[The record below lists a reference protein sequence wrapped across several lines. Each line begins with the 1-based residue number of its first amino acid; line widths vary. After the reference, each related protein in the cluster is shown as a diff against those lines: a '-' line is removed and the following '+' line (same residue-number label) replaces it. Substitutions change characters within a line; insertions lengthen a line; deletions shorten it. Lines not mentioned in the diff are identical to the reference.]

1 MTVAILTKSGRTAIA
16 QSIAAQPVFMA
27 WGHGDTE
34 WEETPPS
41 ESVTSTALLDTVGYR
56 KASRVLFCEPDPD
69 GEIVVTSGRFKLSDT
84 PTNHLFCEF
93 RFDFEDAQGE
103 TLREV
108 GVMVGTEP
116 KADAPAGQFYFQPEE
131 LEKSGT
137 LLLLEHRKPL
147 YRDTGVRETFE
158 FVITF

>member
-1 MTVAILTKSGRTAIA
+1 MAILTKSGRTAIA

-27 WGHGDTE
+27 WGRGE
-34 WEETPPS
+34 SAWEETPPS
-41 ESVTSTALLDTVGYR
+41 EPVTSTALVDTVGFR
-56 KASRVLFCEPDPD
+56 KSSRVLFCEPDPD

-108 GVMVGTEP
+108 GVMVGTTP
-116 KADAPAGQFYFQPEE
+116 KADTPAGQFYFKPEE
-131 LEKSGT
+131 LDKDGT
-137 LLLLEHRKPL
+137 LLLLEYRKPL
-147 YRDTGVRETFE
+147 YRDIGVRETFE